1 MYVSLTR
8 SRTGNKGY
16 WSLHAPKSLANN
28 LCGAS
33 NIMHGL
39 ADIEHGAA
47 DIILFLSN
55 IMLDPDDIAFI
66 RTHKRNQEGDQG
78 GP

>member
-1 MYVSLTR
+1 MYVSLIR
-8 SRTGNKGY
+8 SPTGNKGY
-16 WSLHAPKSLANN
+16 QSLHTPKSLANN

-47 DIILFLSN
+47 DIILCLAN
-55 IMLDPDDIAFI
+55 IMLGPDDIAFV
-66 RTHKRNQEGDQG
+66 RE
-78 GP
+78 